1 MDDEGPPKRRL
12 PASCSRAR
20 VPIILTS
27 RADKTPRT
35 ARLMRDRAAAGAPQ
49 DGGEVLTDAILVLN
63 AGSSSIKF
71 SLFPGEQRPTRQD
84 LFCEGECAGL
94 GDRVH
99 FTAKDGAGAP
109 LLDEYLNQ
117 GATHEDALAALLA
130 LDRRSLPAAPSDRG
144 GTSRRAWR
152 RTLKGPVLID
162 AEVIAELTR
171 LVPLAPLHQPH
182 HLAAIAALSK
192 LHPTLPQVACFDT
205 SFHHTQPE
213 VAAAFALPRHLTDD
227 GVRRYGFHG
236 LSYEYIA
243 SVLPEIVGSTGAE
256 GRVVVAH
263 LGSGASMCAMKQR
276 KSVATTMG
284 FTALDGLVMSRR
296 CGSLDPG
303 VVLYLMEEK
312 GMTAAAISDLLYQ
325 SSGLLGVS
333 GFSDDMKTLLAS
345 DKAHAAEAVD
355 LFVYRI
361 CRELGSLAAALGGFD
376 ALVFTA
382 GIGEHAPEIRR
393 RVCEKAGWLGLEID
407 EAANA
412 AGGPRITKGDSKTSA
427 WMIRTD
433 EDLMIAR
440 HTWRLIGE
448 SKEHND

>member
-1 MDDEGPPKRRL
+1 
-12 PASCSRAR
+12 
-20 VPIILTS
+20 LT
-27 RADKTPRT
+27 
-35 ARLMRDRAAAGAPQ
+35 
-49 DGGEVLTDAILVLN
+49 EAILVLN

-71 SLFPGEQRPTRQD
+71 SLFPGEQQPTRQD

-94 GDRVH
+94 GHRVH
-99 FTAKDGAGAP
+99 FTARDGTGAP
-109 LLDEYLNQ
+109 LLDEHLPE
-117 GATHEDALAALLA
+117 GATHQDVLTALLQW
-130 LDRRSLPAAPSDRG
+130 LERRFAEHQLMAAGHRVVHG
-144 GTSRRAWR
+144 GMIYE
-152 RTLKGPVLID
+152 GPVRID
-162 AEVIAELTR
+162 AEVVAELTR

-192 LHPTLPQVACFDT
+192 LYPKLPQVACFDT

-213 VAAAFALPRHLTDD
+213 VAAAFALPRRLTEE

-243 SVLPEIVGSTGAE
+243 SVLPDIVGPETAQ

-276 KSVATTMG
+276 RSVATTMG
-284 FTALDGLVMSRR
+284 FTALDGLPMSRR

-312 GMTAAAISDLLYQ
+312 KMTASAVSDLLYQ

-333 GFSDDMKTLLAS
+333 GLSDDMKTLLAS
-345 DKAHAAEAVD
+345 DKPRAAEAVD

-361 CRELGSLAAALGGFD
+361 CRELGSLVAALGGFD

-393 RVCEKAGWLGLEID
+393 GVCEKANWLGLEID
-407 EAANA
+407 EEANA
-412 AGGPRITKGDSKTSA
+412 AGGPRITKPDSKTSA
-427 WMIRTD
+427 WTIPTD

-440 HTWRLIGE
+440 HTRRLISEGQE
-448 SKEHND
+448 RAIDRQIAPPAGGRSA